1 MNMKRL
7 IFAIIAGWVVI
18 FGTDFL
24 IHGLWLKPD
33 YDATKAIWRPE
44 NEMQAHFCW
53 MLFAQFLCAATFVII
68 WAKGFAGGSVG
79 CGAAFGLLMGL
90 FQQVWAIVDY
100 VVLPMPGE
108 LAVKWFC
115 SGLVQAILLGIV
127 TALVYKPSVAAAGTT
142 A

>member
-7 IFAIIAGWVVI
+7 ILAIIAGWVVI
-18 FGTDFL
+18 FATDFL

-44 NEMQAHFCW
+44 NEMQAHICW
-53 MLFAQFLCAATFVII
+53 MFFAQFLCAATFVII
-68 WAKGFAGGSVG
+68 WAKGFSGGSIR

-100 VVLPMPGE
+100 VVIPMPGE

-115 SGLVQAILLGIV
+115 SDWPR
-127 TALVYKPSVAAAGTT
+127 PSYSASRQRWFTNH
-142 A
+142 

>member
-24 IHGLWLKPD
+24 IHGFWLKPD

-68 WAKGFAGGSVG
+68 WAKGSPE
-79 CGAAFGLLMGL
+79 AASDAAPPL
-90 FQQVWAIVDY
+90 VCSWACFS
-100 VVLPMPGE
+100 
-108 LAVKWFC
+108 K
-115 SGLVQAILLGIV
+115 SG
-127 TALVYKPSVAAAGTT
+127 PSSITSSSPCPRNWP
-142 A
+142 